1 MDIIDIIEKKKLGQ
15 ELSKEEIAYWIQGY
29 TKGEIPDYQV
39 SALLM
44 AIRFKG
50 MSKRETFDLTE
61 SMLHSGAT
69 MEKDL
74 AHISGVKVDKH
85 STGGVGDKTSMAL
98 CPMIAAVTPSIKVAK
113 MSGRGLGFTGGTL
126 DKLESIPGMKVVLT
140 PKQFIDDVTKN
151 GMAIIGQSAQIDP
164 ADKKLY
170 ALRDVTGTVDS
181 MPLIASSIMSKK
193 LASGCDCILLDVKY
207 GSGAFMHTKEDAE
220 ELAKMMVEIGVHFSK
235 DVRAEIT
242 SMNQPLGFAIGNSL
256 EVKEAIDTLHG
267 KGPKDFTNLCLSSG
281 ATLLMQAKIF
291 QDREEAIDA
300 LKQVIQDERAFRVF
314 KAFVKAQGGDV
325 SYVDDPSKFP
335 TAMYSIPVRSL
346 KSGYVKSIN
355 TMELG
360 LTSMKLG
367 AGRETKD
374 DVIDMAAGIVLD
386 KKLGDKVSKGDLL
399 LTMYTERPNM
409 NYLLSSVLN
418 DYDFSDEPVEVA
430 PTVEELISFDKEKNE
445 FVIEKE

>member
-1 MDIIDIIEKKKLGQ
+1 MDIISIIEKKKHGE
-15 ELSKEEIAYWIQGY
+15 ELSADEIQFWIKGY
-29 TKGEIPDYQV
+29 TDEKIPDYQV

-44 AIRFKG
+44 AIRLMG
-50 MSKRETFDLTE
+50 MTKRETFDLTE
-61 SMLHSGAT
+61 SMLHSGAI
-69 MEKDL
+69 MDL
-74 AHISGVKVDKH
+74 SKINGVKCDKH

-98 CPMIAAVTPSIKVAK
+98 CPMIAAVSDKIKVAK

-126 DKLESIPGMKVVLT
+126 DKLESIPGMKITLT
-140 PKQFIDDVTKN
+140 SKQFMEDVSHN
-151 GMAIIGQSAQIDP
+151 GMSIIGQSKEIDP

-220 ELAKMMVEIGVHFSK
+220 ELAKLMVEIGAHFNK
-235 DVRAEIT
+235 NVRAEIT
-242 SMNQPLGFAIGNSL
+242 SMNQPLGLAIGNSL
-256 EVKEAIDTLHG
+256 EVKEAVETLHG
-267 KGPKDFTNLCLSSG
+267 RGPKDFTELCFSSG
-281 ATLLMQAKIF
+281 ATLLLQAGIYT
-291 QDREEAIDA
+291 DREEAVKA
-300 LKQVIQDERAFRVF
+300 LREVIGNEKALHVF
-314 KAFVKAQGGDV
+314 KAFVKAQGGDI
-325 SYVDDPSKFP
+325 SYIDDLNKFP

-360 LTSMKLG
+360 LVSMRLG
-367 AGRETKD
+367 AGRETKA
-374 DVIDMAAGIVLD
+374 DVIDMAAGIVLN

-409 NYLLSSVLN
+409 NFLVSSVLN
-418 DYDFSDEPVEVA
+418 YFDFSDEPVEVP
-430 PTVEELISFDKEKNE
+430 PTVEELISFDSDKGE
-445 FVIEKE
+445 FRIEKE